1 MISEPRPRIDEVED
15 FDRDTLVNNTG
26 WIYDFFI
33 TQQQCKPVP
42 GLKVQQ
48 YDLKI
53 IERVNNRAFDKICFQ
68 VAAPKYEDTESVAQT
83 VFYSLTT
90 MLSYDIED
98 YTLDDVIHLNGI
110 KKYIEG
116 VLTNCQNDKNAHSI
130 MAHSKPIVYKEPE
143 FKPRHY
149 AQL

>member
-1 MISEPRPRIDEVED
+1 MISEPRLRIDEVEEL
-15 FDRDTLVNNTG
+15 DRDTLVNNTG

-33 TQQQCKPVP
+33 TQQPCKPVL

-53 IERVNNRAFDKICFQ
+53 VERVNNRHFDKIRFQ
-68 VAAPKYEDTESVAQT
+68 VGADKYENTESVAQT

-98 YTLDDVIHLNGI
+98 YTLDDMIHLNGI
-110 KKYIEG
+110 RDFVER
-116 VLTNCQNDKNAHSI
+116 VLNDCRKDENAHSI
-130 MAHSKPIVYKEPE
+130 ITFSKPIVYKEPE
-143 FKPRHY
+143 FKPSHY
-149 AQL
+149 VQL